1 MQQIET
7 PVERLTPLVSAM
19 LQPSAVDVFKVFV
32 SPEDVFG
39 HPQDVL
45 VHPSLSS
52 TEKQIVLS
60 SWAFDARAV
69 ALCPT
74 QRCLPGE
81 QAKPVPLD
89 AIWPR
94 CRRWMKG

>member
-1 MQQIET
+1 M
-7 PVERLTPLVSAM
+7 
-19 LQPSAVDVFKVFV
+19 
-32 SPEDVFG
+32 
-39 HPQDVL
+39 
-45 VHPSLSS
+45 HPSLLS

-89 AIWPR
+89 AILAALQALDEGLIDRPAATGEPR
-94 CRRWMKG
+94 LPFAFGRGGNCQAASWQNGLN